1 MRHRDIFVAVLV
13 TLGVAAG
20 CGEQEQAPASGGGG
34 TPPAPDPGNS
44 VQSVYERNLVFASL
58 EGDSVFI
65 VPWLMQTTEMP
76 DSVMRE
82 AYAWLARGGVWDPF
96 YAERWWTPPTRAP
109 ARILPHRGM
118 SLLVRDEGAID
129 GIVFEDPPRSLEII
143 LGEGDD
149 PWTGAR
155 GGSFQVLTGSAYLAD
170 QRIDGMVLDMARASA
185 GDRPPGGDWAF
196 LLSGDSAHFV
206 LAADVEHGGE
216 VEPLYR
222 GWGNHEG
229 NDLQW
234 PEVRVDW
241 GRTEAFPPARRDVP
255 VEWEIWSSD
264 RTIEGDLEAVS
275 AEIQPGAGPGPLLP
289 VRALYEVVGSLSTS
303 NGDFQVHG
311 IVVHERR

>member
-1 MRHRDIFVAVLV
+1 MRHRVISRLAPAALV
-13 TLGVAAG
+13 TVLA
-20 CGEQEQAPASGGGG
+20 CGESDQAP
-34 TPPAPDPGNS
+34 PPGADGAAPPPDDGNF

-65 VPWLMQTTEMP
+65 VPWLMQATERP

-82 AYAWLARGGVWDPF
+82 AYGWLARGGVWERF

-109 ARILPHRGM
+109 ARILPHGRLG
-118 SLLVRDEGAID
+118 LLARDDGAID
-129 GIVFEDPPRSLEII
+129 GVLFEDPPRSLEII
-143 LGEGDD
+143 LGEGED

-185 GDRPPGGDWAF
+185 GDRPTGGDWAF

-206 LAADVEHGGE
+206 LAGDVEHGGE

-222 GWGNHEG
+222 GWGT
-229 NDLQW
+229 NDDEELQW

-241 GRTEAFPPARRDVP
+241 TRTEAFPPARRDIP
-255 VEWEIWSSD
+255 VEWHIWSSD
-264 RTIEGDLEAVS
+264 RSIEGDLEAVS
-275 AEIQPGAGPGPLLP
+275 AEIQPGEGPGPLLP
-289 VRALYEVVGSLSTS
+289 VRALYEVGGSLTTGD
-303 NGDFQVHG
+303 GDFQVHG
-311 IVVHERR
+311 LVVHERR